1 MIQYNQEKK
10 RDKVLELLDIE
21 FEKKKKRKKAL
32 GIVEVK
38 NPDDDVMDILKGE
51 DAPNNY

>member
-32 GIVEVK
+32 GIVEVN

-51 DAPNNY
+51 DDPNYY